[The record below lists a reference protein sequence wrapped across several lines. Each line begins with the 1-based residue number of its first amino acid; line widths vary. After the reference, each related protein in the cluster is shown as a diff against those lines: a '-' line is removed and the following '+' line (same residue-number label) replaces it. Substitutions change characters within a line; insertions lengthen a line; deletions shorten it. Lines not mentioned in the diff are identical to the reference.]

1 MPVTLA
7 IGDGANDVSMIQEA
21 HLGVGISGKEGLQA
35 VNSSDVAIA
44 QFRFLTKLL
53 LVHGRWNY
61 RRLSKVV
68 LYSFYKNIA
77 LTVSTLMFQF
87 FCGWSGQSP
96 YEEIVYTGFNF
107 FLFAPILFIG
117 VYDQDI
123 SSATAHK
130 YPPSYAVG
138 RLNLD
143 LNPTQ
148 ILKYILRATLMGAIV
163 FFIPL

>member
-1 MPVTLA
+1 
-7 IGDGANDVSMIQEA
+7 MIVFVFNFF
-21 HLGVGISGKEGLQA
+21 HFFS
-35 VNSSDVAIA
+35 
-44 QFRFLTKLL
+44 FLL
-53 LVHGRWNY
+53 
-61 RRLSKVV
+61 
-68 LYSFYKNIA
+68 FI
-77 LTVSTLMFQF
+77 
-87 FCGWSGQSP
+87 
-96 YEEIVYTGFNF
+96 GFNF

-148 ILKYILRATLMGAIV
+148 IL
-163 FFIPL
+163 

>member
-1 MPVTLA
+1 LF
-7 IGDGANDVSMIQEA
+7 I
-21 HLGVGISGKEGLQA
+21 
-35 VNSSDVAIA
+35 
-44 QFRFLTKLL
+44 
-53 LVHGRWNY
+53 
-61 RRLSKVV
+61 
-68 LYSFYKNIA
+68 
-77 LTVSTLMFQF
+77 
-87 FCGWSGQSP
+87 
-96 YEEIVYTGFNF
+96 GFNF

-163 FFIPL
+163 FFIPLCGWFSSWSPDFKQNQPSGSWSIDGTSEGLYSIGTTTYMGLIWAATIKILFMQRTWTYWTPTITVGIMSVLFF